1 MIMKLNYGLYKRGGD
16 WKRFLIE
23 VVHYIKLRKVIYST
37 DVDIL

>member
-1 MIMKLNYGLYKRGGD
+1 MGYIREEEIG
-16 WKRFLIE
+16 KRFLIE